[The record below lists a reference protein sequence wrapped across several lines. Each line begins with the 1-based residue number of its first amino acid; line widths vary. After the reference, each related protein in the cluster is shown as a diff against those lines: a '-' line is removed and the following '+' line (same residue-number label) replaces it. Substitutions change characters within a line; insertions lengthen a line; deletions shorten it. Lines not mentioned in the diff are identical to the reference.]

1 MKKQKQVKTKTYITT
16 DYSMNTLYGLE
27 LYLVSKKDKS

>member
-27 LYLVSKKDKS
+27 LHIVNTKDKS